1 MYLTPVGQHLD
12 TFTFVNWHWLKIDL
26 SLTFW
31 PLKQRSDEKVP
42 IDTFECLSNTNTLTP
57 FLFSV
62 DIVDTPVWPLTP
74 VWSHDINGRGI
85 GTCDQVWSNQSRHVG
100 DIYKSLKCC
109 QKEEERTRAVV
120 KDNDPCRPLND
131 PEPWMTP
138 TDSRLTFEPIIVVQ
152 GLKLVHMQK
161 AHDHATYYSWSYNDL
176 SELVLLRIPWS
187 GLLRCHSVWLSNKAL
202 ALGVSMSS
210 QLSPKPTRWIQ
221 NRLYM

>member
-1 MYLTPVGQHLD
+1 MFVQHQHVD
-12 TFTFVNWHWLKIDL
+12 TFSFFSWHCWHPCVTFDSSLVTWHKWEGY
-26 SLTFW
+26 W
-31 PLKQRSDEKVP
+31 Y
-42 IDTFECLSNTNTLTP
+42 
-57 FLFSV
+57 
-62 DIVDTPVWPLTP
+62 VWPSMIKP
-74 VWSHDINGRGI
+74 VK
-85 GTCDQVWSNQSRHVG
+85 TCRW
-100 DIYKSLKCC
+100 YKSLKCC